1 MDSGTTHNPV
11 FLVFPPQ
18 VTVPEFQSTNSAA
31 TMVESQIPF
40 PKLLATKMKIFG
52 TIQILVGLMNFS
64 FGVIFLFTYES
75 PYPRFPFIFVTGYPF
90 WSSVLFI
97 NSGAFLV
104 ALERRTT
111 DILMKMSRTMNFFS
125 ALAATVG
132 VILLVFGFILDQNYF
147 CGYAGD
153 VRECKPVTALFINT
167 KAGPVSGLPTR
178 CASLIP
184 LLAAR
189 IQTF

>member
-90 WSSVLFI
+90 WSSVLIKTTF
-97 NSGAFLV
+97 V
-104 ALERRTT
+104 AMLET
-111 DILMKMSRTMNFFS
+111 LGSVS
-125 ALAATVG
+125 
-132 VILLVFGFILDQNYF
+132 LLPPY
-147 CGYAGD
+147 
-153 VRECKPVTALFINT
+153 
-167 KAGPVSGLPTR
+167 
-178 CASLIP
+178 SLE
-184 LLAAR
+184 
-189 IQTF
+189 F

>member
-52 TIQILVGLMNFS
+52 
-64 FGVIFLFTYES
+64 
-75 PYPRFPFIFVTGYPF
+75 
-90 WSSVLFI
+90 FI

-153 VRECKPVTALFINT
+153 VRECKPVTALFIGILIMLM
-167 KAGPVSGLPTR
+167 ALSIIEFLVSTAFSFLSR
-178 CASLIP
+178 AFDCCNCEEWC
-184 LLAAR
+184 
-189 IQTF
+189 